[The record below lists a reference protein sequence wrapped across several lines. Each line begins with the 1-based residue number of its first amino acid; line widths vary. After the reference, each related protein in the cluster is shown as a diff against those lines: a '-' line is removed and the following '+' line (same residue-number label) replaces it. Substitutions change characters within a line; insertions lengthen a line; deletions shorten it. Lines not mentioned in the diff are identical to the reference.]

1 MKMDK
6 IDVSIIMPMLNEE
19 ENVLN
24 AYNRING
31 IMNAT
36 KYSYE
41 IIFVN
46 DGSSDD
52 SYNIAKRICGIDKR
66 VRLISFSRNFGQEPA
81 LLAGHKESSGKCV
94 ISLDIDFQEPPE
106 LIPKMLEEWEKG
118 YKIVDVKRK
127 KRKEGFFKRAT
138 AKCFYKIMSHLGAKN
153 MNDTAMFFLLD
164 RIVVDKINTLEEC
177 SGTFKSVIF
186 WTGYKTKTL
195 YADRSPRDFGKTKY
209 TLAKM
214 IDTASLSMTNTTT
227 KPLYLGF
234 YISFA
239 MFITTFLLDIAFTV
253 LSILNL
259 LPASL
264 WLIPVGTFLTGTIT
278 LVLGVHG
285 IYLAQTFIESRHRP
299 EYIIEEKIN
308 FDDEK

>member
-1 MKMDK
+1 MEKF
-6 IDVSIIMPMLNEE
+6 DVSIVMPMLNEE

-24 AYNRING
+24 AYNRIKG
-31 IMNAT
+31 IMDAT

-46 DGSSDD
+46 DGSFDNT
-52 SYNIAKRICGIDKR
+52 YNITKRICEVDKN
-66 VRLISFSRNFGQEPA
+66 VRLINFSRNFGQESA
-81 LLAGHKESSGKCV
+81 LLAGHKESSGNCV

-118 YKIVDVKRK
+118 YKIVNVKRK

-138 AKCFYKIMSHLGAKN
+138 AKCFYKIMSRLGAKN
-153 MNDTAMFFLLD
+153 MNDIASFFLLD
-164 RIVVDKINTLEEC
+164 RVVVDKIVNLDEC
-177 SGTFKSVIF
+177 SGAFKSTIF
-186 WTGYKTKTL
+186 WMGYKTKTL
-195 YADRSPRDFGKTKY
+195 YADRTPRDYGKTKY
-209 TLAKM
+209 TLQKM

-234 YISFA
+234 YVSIS
-239 MFITTFLLDIAFTV
+239 MFISTVLLTAIFIV
-253 LSILNL
+253 LSILKL
-259 LPASL
+259 LPAFL
-264 WLIPVGTFLTGTIT
+264 WLIPVATLLTAFIT
-278 LVLGVHG
+278 LVLGVQS